1 MICLLCDVGETRR
14 GTTTLTIE
22 RGTMTLVIKAVPA
35 EVCDLCG
42 EATIDEE
49 TARCVDRI
57 VDDAEAAGVTFEVR
71 EYACAQVGAA
81 RRST

>member
-1 MICLLCDVGETRR
+1 MNCLLCDTGETHR

-22 RGTMTLVIKAVPA
+22 RGTMTLVIKSVPA
-35 EVCDLCG
+35 QVCDLCG

-57 VDDAEAAGVTFEVR
+57 VNGAEAAGVTVEVR
-71 EYACAQVGAA
+71 EYACTPEGTAQRAG
-81 RRST
+81 